1 MRMPQRRYCCCIFS
15 GAAYADVRRMPSSP
29 EHRAVL
35 IAAVDPGR
43 PGGPLDTPALIPPRI
58 GKSTR
63 RKLAR
68 APPLAPTRRSRK
80 PGQQAQRYTEA
91 LRARLLGLQPPAP
104 DTPTPARAPG
114 RQAAA
119 TQAAQAESVRRAVE
133 ELDLSAPQIRLSARG
148 RGVVGAPIWLW
159 LAGGQALA
167 SPTSATAAVGA
178 AAVTA
183 TAHLVSVEWT
193 LGPPGARVVC
203 AGPGTPWT
211 GQTGTV
217 AGLRLRLR
225 AAVAARAH
233 RRDGAVADR
242 GDDTLAGRLA
252 GHLGR
257 RPGGRAGGPGAV
269 QHDRPGGRGAAG
281 AGDRRRAMTATTSP
295 PMASG
300 RPAAAGGSARQVP
313 RRRRRSR
320 LVLVGVLLAILGAV
334 GGVLTVGQVSRRV
347 AVVAVARPVAFGQTV
362 SALDLRSVLL
372 PLDTELATVAWDRSG
387 GLVGQVAATDLL
399 PGQILTPDAVT
410 TARPPAP
417 GSAVVGVALEPGRLP
432 ATPLLARDRV
442 LVVDAGA
449 TAGAGTDA
457 VVLRADPGGAGAA
470 RRWWTCWSPTSTPRR
485 SRGWPRPGRV
495 VVVLVSGR

>member
-1 MRMPQRRYCCCIFS
+1 
-15 GAAYADVRRMPSSP
+15 
-29 EHRAVL
+29 
-35 IAAVDPGR
+35 
-43 PGGPLDTPALIPPRI
+43 
-58 GKSTR
+58 
-63 RKLAR
+63 
-68 APPLAPTRRSRK
+68 
-80 PGQQAQRYTEA
+80 
-91 LRARLLGLQPPAP
+91 
-104 DTPTPARAPG
+104 
-114 RQAAA
+114 
-119 TQAAQAESVRRAVE
+119 
-133 ELDLSAPQIRLSARG
+133 
-148 RGVVGAPIWLW
+148 
-159 LAGGQALA
+159 
-167 SPTSATAAVGA
+167 
-178 AAVTA
+178 
-183 TAHLVSVEWT
+183 
-193 LGPPGARVVC
+193 
-203 AGPGTPWT
+203 
-211 GQTGTV
+211 
-217 AGLRLRLR
+217 
-225 AAVAARAH
+225 
-233 RRDGAVADR
+233 
-242 GDDTLAGRLA
+242 
-252 GHLGR
+252 
-257 RPGGRAGGPGAV
+257 
-269 QHDRPGGRGAAG
+269 
-281 AGDRRRAMTATTSP
+281 MTATTSP

-300 RPAAAGGSARQVP
+300 RPAAAGGSTRQVP

-470 RRWWTCWSPTSTPRR
+470 TVVDLLVADVDAPAVARLAAA
-485 SRGWPRPGRV
+485 GRV